1 MLILKS
7 MCFQYQEIKTMAIFH
22 MSAQTITRSKGHSSV
37 AAAAYRHGEKLM
49 DEHTGEIHDYSK
61 KKGISDS
68 VILIPESADRNFLKP
83 AYLWNTIEKSEKRKD
98 AQLAREFNI
107 ALPVE
112 MTDEQKKALAIDFCQ
127 EHFVKNGM
135 IADIAFHKLDS
146 DNPHFHVML
155 TTRCLTPDGA
165 GFGQKVREWNSKEQL
180 QEWRKDWADTANEH
194 LQAAGINT
202 RIDHRSLKEQKA
214 ALDALHSPTIEQ
226 QAQAISLDR
235 PATIHRGHTGNTERH
250 ARFDALQEVKV
261 SQETKALNHIAQN
274 TLKPSPLAPA
284 SSPAA
289 SLQDAT
295 QGGNEN
301 NPKNRL
307 GEVGEYLQSKL
318 NKEDKAD
325 LNTDNEIKVHT
336 TKNNRK
342 SSSAAAIGS
351 TSNINLTDEKT
362 DKNLHLTEV
371 QKEEL
376 EDLENKE
383 AAAKKKAYLMN
394 GAAIPELSQ
403 DYKTQSKN
411 EFKNKFNKL
420 KKSFTEQK
428 LDEERGTHENKKSFR
443 RRSPLKNTF
452 KS

>member
-1 MLILKS
+1 
-7 MCFQYQEIKTMAIFH
+7 MAIFH
-22 MSAQTITRSKGHSSV
+22 TSAQTITRSKGHSSV
-37 AAAAYRHGEKLM
+37 AAAAYRHGEKLT

-68 VILIPESADRNFLKP
+68 VILMPESADRNFLKP

-155 TTRCLTPDGA
+155 TTRRLTPDGA

-180 QEWRKDWADTANEH
+180 QEWRKSWADTANEH
-194 LQAAGINT
+194 MQKAGIDA
-202 RIDHRSLKEQKA
+202 RIDHRSLKEQKTE
-214 ALDALHSPTIEQ
+214 LDAILPPLRTVEQ
-226 QAQAISLDR
+226 EAQSISLDR
-235 PATIHRGHTGNTERH
+235 PPTIHRGHSRNPERQ
-250 ARFDALQEVKV
+250 ARFDVLKEVKL
-261 SQETKALNHIAQN
+261 SQEAKALNHIEQKQ
-274 TLKPSPLAPA
+274 LKPSPLAPT

-301 NPKNRL
+301 NPQNKL
-307 GEVGEYLQSKL
+307 DEVGEYLQSEL
-318 NKEDKAD
+318 NKAD
-325 LNTDNEIKVHT
+325 LNADNEIKVHT
-336 TKNNRK
+336 TKNNSK

-351 TSNINLTDEKT
+351 TSNINLTDEKV
-362 DKNLHLTEV
+362 DKNLHLTEA

-383 AAAKKKAYLMN
+383 AAAKKKAYLMG
-394 GAAIPELSQ
+394 GAVVPELSQ
-403 DYKTQSKN
+403 DNKTQSKS
-411 EFKNKFNKL
+411 EFKNKLHTAKQSL
-420 KKSFTEQK
+420 SLTEQRFN
-428 LDEERGTHENKKSFR
+428 EEREAYENR
-443 RRSPLKNTF
+443 RNRPITP
-452 KS
+452 

>member
-1 MLILKS
+1 
-7 MCFQYQEIKTMAIFH
+7 MAIFH

-61 KKGISDS
+61 KKGISES

-146 DNPHFHVML
+146 DNPYFHVML
-155 TTRCLTPDGA
+155 TTRSLTPGGS

-180 QEWRKDWADTANEH
+180 EGWRKSWADTANEH
-194 LQAAGINT
+194 MQKSGIDAH
-202 RIDHRSLKEQKA
+202 IDHRSLKEQKA
-214 ALDALHSPTIEQ
+214 ELDAILPPLRTIEQ
-226 QAQAISLDR
+226 EAQAISLDR
-235 PATIHRGHTGNTERH
+235 PPTFHRGHSRNPERQS
-250 ARFDALQEVKV
+250 RFDVLQEVKV
-261 SQETKALNHIAQN
+261 SQEAKALNHIEQKQ
-274 TLKPSPLAPA
+274 LKPSPLAPA
-284 SSPAA
+284 SSAA

-301 NPKNRL
+301 NPQNRL

-325 LNTDNEIKVHT
+325 LNADNEIKVHT
-336 TKNNRK
+336 TKNNSK
-342 SSSAAAIGS
+342 SSSATAIGS
-351 TSNINLTDEKT
+351 TSNINLTDEKV
-362 DKNLHLTEV
+362 DKNLHLTEA

-383 AAAKKKAYLMN
+383 AGAKKKAYLMG

-428 LDEERGTHENKKSFR
+428 IDEERGTHENKKVLDVDH
-443 RRSPLKNTF
+443 P
-452 KS
+452 

>member
-1 MLILKS
+1 
-7 MCFQYQEIKTMAIFH
+7 MAIFH
-22 MSAQTITRSKGHSSV
+22 MSAQTISRSKGHSSV
-37 AAAAYRHGEKLM
+37 AAAAYRHGEKLT

-155 TTRCLTPDGA
+155 TTRSLTPG
-165 GFGQKVREWNSKEQL
+165 GSEFGHKVREWNSKEQL
-180 QEWRKDWADTANEH
+180 QEWCKSWADTANEH
-194 LQAAGINT
+194 MQKAGIDAH
-202 RIDHRSLKEQKA
+202 IDHRSLKEQKA
-214 ALDALHSPTIEQ
+214 DLDAILPPLRTIEQ
-226 QAQAISLDR
+226 EAQAISLDR
-235 PATIHRGHTGNTERH
+235 PPTIHRGHSRNPERQ
-250 ARFDALQEVKV
+250 ARFDVLQEVKV
-261 SQETKALNHIAQN
+261 SQEAKALNHIEQKQ
-274 TLKPSPLAPA
+274 LKPSPLAPA

-301 NPKNRL
+301 NPQNRL

-362 DKNLHLTEV
+362 DKNLHLTEA

-383 AAAKKKAYLMN
+383 AAAKKKAYLMS
-394 GAAIPELSQ
+394 GAAVPELSQ
-403 DYKTQSKN
+403 DYKTQSKS
-411 EFKNKFNKL
+411 EFKNKLHTAKQSISL
-420 KKSFTEQK
+420 TEQRFN
-428 LDEERGTHENKKSFR
+428 EECEAYENR
-443 RRSPLKNTF
+443 RNRPIPR
-452 KS
+452 

>member
-1 MLILKS
+1 
-7 MCFQYQEIKTMAIFH
+7 MAIFH

-37 AAAAYRHGEKLM
+37 AAAAYRHGEKLT

-107 ALPVE
+107 TLPVE
-112 MTDEQKKALAIDFCQ
+112 MTDEQKKALAKDFCQ

-155 TTRCLTPDGA
+155 TTRRLTPDGA

-180 QEWRKDWADTANEH
+180 QEWRKSWADTANEH
-194 LQAAGINT
+194 MQKAGIDA

-214 ALDALHSPTIEQ
+214 ELDAILPPLRTVEQ
-226 QAQAISLDR
+226 EAQAISLDR
-235 PATIHRGHTGNTERH
+235 PPTIHRGHSRNPERQ
-250 ARFDALQEVKV
+250 ARFDVLQGVKV
-261 SQETKALNHIAQN
+261 SQEAKALNHIEQKQP
-274 TLKPSPLAPA
+274 KPSPLAPA

-301 NPKNRL
+301 NPQNKL
-307 GEVGEYLQSKL
+307 GKVGEYLQSKL

-325 LNTDNEIKVHT
+325 FNADNEIKVHT
-336 TKNNRK
+336 TKNNSK
-342 SSSAAAIGS
+342 SSSAAAISS
-351 TSNINLTDEKT
+351 TSNINLTDEKV
-362 DKNLHLTEV
+362 DKNLHLTEA

-383 AAAKKKAYLMN
+383 VAAKKKAYLMS
-394 GAAIPELSQ
+394 GAAVPELSQ
-403 DYKTQSKN
+403 DNKTQSKS
-411 EFKNKFNKL
+411 EFRNKL
-420 KKSFTEQK
+420 HTAKQSISFTEQRFN
-428 LDEERGTHENKKSFR
+428 EEREAYENR
-443 RRSPLKNTF
+443 RNRPIPR
-452 KS
+452 